1 MPRFV
6 PALTFVLLALLPVP
20 LGASPRVVVVES
32 RASDSWRVAWEF
44 DRELVGLSFH
54 RGREPFRAET
64 WRIVE
69 PAGAR
74 WGEVDGR
81 DAILAAAA
89 GTRRVVV
96 ELASDFRLRKKDY
109 HINVAFT
116 DGSRL
121 LYTGHFAASPLEH
134 CESCEKGYSVMD
146 EAVGDVAWRFET
158 DAGRTIRLLDQA
170 GRGRLDWTPR
180 PGREREDGTYV
191 YFGAIEPVP
200 APSMTLLVDP
210 GMPRWLVE
218 GIRAEFPKMFD
229 FHARLTGT
237 QLDFVPLV
245 LLSYDAGGG
254 QGLTFAGGTLDGLA
268 QIAAVGKA
276 WETKTPEA
284 ERLWF
289 RHLAHEAFHFWDG
302 QMFRADDES
311 EWLSEAAAEYA
322 SFLALR
328 DRGLVDDA
336 QLDRALVEE
345 CNDCLVLAKGMSIAE
360 APARG
365 NFDIVYSCGLVT
377 QYLAD
382 RAMSSGGKGPG
393 IGALYRELF
402 DPRGDRRYG
411 ATDFLGLVGLQGDRF
426 TTAAV
431 AAIVNDGVARDF
443 DLFLVEA
450 LRNVGVSVTLGGAGE
465 AALTQTIARDEVRA
479 LIRACACAS
488 GNDELCRAPDTAVC
502 VDGLSVRFT
511 PERGADSLAAAVE
524 RGGVVSL
531 ATGRSATPRE
541 LRCPAID
548 RPYRRLLVL
557 E

>member
-1 MPRFV
+1 MRKLVF
-6 PALTFVLLALLPVP
+6 LLSAMAFAFTAAA
-20 LGASPRVVVVES
+20 ASPRVVVTEIPS
-32 RASDSWRVAWEF
+32 RDAWRVAWEF
-44 DRELVGLSFH
+44 DRELIGLSFQ

-81 DAILAAAA
+81 DAILAAA

-96 ELASDFRLRKKDY
+96 ELDSDFRLRKKDY

-121 LYTGHFAASPLEH
+121 LYSGHLAALPLER
-134 CESCEKGYSVMD
+134 CASCEKGHSVAD
-146 EAVGDVAWRFET
+146 EGVGDVAWRFET
-158 DAGRTIRLLDQA
+158 EAGRSVRLLDQA

-200 APSMTLLVDP
+200 AASMTLLVDP

-245 LLSYDAGGG
+245 LLSYQADHG
-254 QGLTFAGGTLDGLA
+254 QGLTLAGGTLEGLA
-268 QIAAVGKA
+268 QIAALGKA

-302 QMFRADDES
+302 QMFRADEKS

-336 QLDRALVEE
+336 QLERALVEE
-345 CNDCLVLAKGMSIAE
+345 CNDCLVLARGMSIAE
-360 APARG
+360 APAQG

-411 ATDFLGLVGLQGDRF
+411 ATEFLRLVAGQGDRF
-426 TTAAV
+426 TTAAI
-431 AAIVNDGVARDF
+431 ATIVNEGVERDF
-443 DLFLVEA
+443 DLFLAEA
-450 LRNVGVSVTLGGAGE
+450 LRNVGVPVTLGAATE
-465 AALTQTIARDEVRA
+465 AAVSQATARDEVRA
-479 LIRACACAS
+479 LIRSCACAR
-488 GNDELCRAPDTAVC
+488 GDDDLCKSPDTVVC
-502 VDGLSVRFT
+502 VDGWSVRSK
-511 PERGADSLAAAVE
+511 PERGAVALAEAVE
-524 RGGVVSL
+524 RGNTVTI
-531 ATGRSATPRE
+531 AIGRSAAPRE
-541 LRCPAID
+541 LRCPAAS
-548 RPYRRLLVL
+548 RAHRRLLVL